1 MRAFVV
7 VIGDGEPAGIPCPCQ
22 VVIIQG
28 QIAQALCLEDTHES
42 SPEQGDGQIRFHDVV
57 EQAGALAEVDA
68 PRWRRLF
75 GSIDAL
81 TAFSLTTAWE
91 SGALD
96 EEEQKNYFSRIGTPL
111 ETGWE
116 RRLISLNESF
126 GKRAMAHVL
135 DIYYG
140 YSAAAP

>member
-1 MRAFVV
+1 MFRLF
-7 VIGDGEPAGIPCPCQ
+7 G
-22 VVIIQG
+22 
-28 QIAQALCLEDTHES
+28 
-42 SPEQGDGQIRFHDVV
+42 RFF
-57 EQAGALAEVDA
+57 G
-68 PRWRRLF
+68 RLGRVQFSFF